1 MKLCRSKIDI
11 ELARKQMSV
20 TDLANVY
27 GVSRSRMNIIL
38 NSNVVTTVCAG
49 RVAKALDVDVVEIIE
64 RPIPGGSAPSGA

>member
-38 NSNVVTTVCAG
+38 NSNVVTPVCAG
-49 RVAKALDVDVVEIIE
+49 RVAKALDVDVVKIIE
-64 RPIPGGSAPSGA
+64 Q

>member
-27 GVSRSRMNIIL
+27 GVSRSRMIIL

-64 RPIPGGSAPSGA
+64 Q

>member
-27 GVSRSRMNIIL
+27 GVMQ
-38 NSNVVTTVCAG
+38 
-49 RVAKALDVDVVEIIE
+49 IE
-64 RPIPGGSAPSGA
+64 DEYYS

>member
-11 ELARKQMSV
+11 ELARKLMSV

-38 NSNVVTTVCAG
+38 NSNVVTIVCAG

-64 RPIPGGSAPSGA
+64 Q

>member
-49 RVAKALDVDVVEIIE
+49 RVA
-64 RPIPGGSAPSGA
+64 

>member
-38 NSNVVTTVCAG
+38 NSNVVTTVYAG

-64 RPIPGGSAPSGA
+64 Q

>member
-38 NSNVVTTVCAG
+38 TSNVVTTVCAG

-64 RPIPGGSAPSGA
+64 Q

>member
-38 NSNVVTTVCAG
+38 NSNVVTAVCAG

-64 RPIPGGSAPSGA
+64 Q

>member
-27 GVSRSRMNIIL
+27 
-38 NSNVVTTVCAG
+38 VVTTVCAG

-64 RPIPGGSAPSGA
+64 Q

>member
-27 GVSRSRMNIIL
+27 GVSRSRMNIIR
-38 NSNVVTTVCAG
+38 NVVTTVCAG

-64 RPIPGGSAPSGA
+64 Q

>member
-38 NSNVVTTVCAG
+38 NSNVATTVCAG

-64 RPIPGGSAPSGA
+64 Q

>member
-38 NSNVVTTVCAG
+38 NSLIVM
-49 RVAKALDVDVVEIIE
+49 
-64 RPIPGGSAPSGA
+64 